1 MAIGVYGSIR
11 GADVDINDI
20 DIYYNYTPDRQT
32 SNDIIIKV
40 ANAGDLLSYVNLPD
54 DDPNY
59 IAVTDPTLDKNSNIL
74 EGLYNLRLPASIFN
88 QLGIYTIYIKPKIIM
103 STIIDCS
110 VLSALPTVKGIV
122 IDVNTLTDEKLR
134 ANNAL
139 QGFKVEYINT
149 DGTKMKNVVRYVV
162 SSNKVVPVSENVGNT
177 SQKAIRYRF
186 DDAGSLM
193 FLQLTPSSSSD
204 VKPNIIPFI
213 GNPAGII
220 LLSNTYFSP
229 LVLEVEFVENTIQT
243 LADIVAGEQL
253 KDVNNGI
260 LTYYDKN
267 RLITKQFNL
276 YEVKASINDAKP
288 LYEVKEKRISI
299 DETQTIDNANQ
310 GT

>member
-32 SNDIIIKV
+32 SNDNIFKL
-40 ANAGDLLSYVNLPD
+40 NATELLSYVNLPD
-54 DDPNY
+54 DDPNT
-59 IAVTDPTLDKNSNIL
+59 IVGGENLL
-74 EGLYNLRLPASIFN
+74 EGLYNLRLPASVFN

-110 VLSALPTVKGIV
+110 VLSALPTVNGIV
-122 IDVNTLTDEKLR
+122 IDVNTLSDEKLKT
-134 ANNAL
+134 NNAL

-177 SQKAIRYRF
+177 SQKATRYRF
-186 DDAGSLM
+186 DDAGTLI

-204 VKPNIIPFI
+204 VKPNVSPFI

-229 LVLEVEFVENTIQT
+229 LVLEIEFVENTIDT
-243 LADIVAGEQL
+243 LADIIAGEQI
-253 KDVNNGI
+253 KDVQNGT

-267 RLITKQFNL
+267 RVIIKQFKL
-276 YEVKASINDAKP
+276 YELKNDVANVP
-288 LYEVKEKRISI
+288 LYEVKEKNKNI
-299 DETQTIDNANQ
+299 DTTQNFDDITTNVQ
-310 GT
+310 